1 MELTVCWEIR
11 VSGGTK
17 VSLLLFSVEGAG
29 FLGGRLL
36 CWKTAQFP
44 VTRDCLAL
52 SHSSASQS
60 YPSLFFPPHAPARI
74 LN

>member
-1 MELTVCWEIR
+1 MLGIR

-17 VSLLLFSVEGAG
+17 VSVLLFSMEGAG

-36 CWKTAQFP
+36 CWKTSQFP
-44 VTRDCLAL
+44 VTRDCLIL

-60 YPSLFFPPHAPARI
+60 YPSLFVFPLMPLHG
-74 LN
+74 L